1 MFEAGFPAGTVKHLG
16 LDKVYEE
23 GATMV
28 DGGQEEI

>member
-1 MFEAGFPAGTVKHLG
+1 MLEADFPAGAVKYLG

-23 GATMV
+23 GDTLV